1 MNEELKITITAET
14 DTDGFN
20 DAEKAIK
27 EVGEAT
33 KEASAKL
40 KSITDVWDE
49 QAEELDKLK
58 KSYIDI
64 VAEQGESSMA
74 AIHLA
79 DDIQSLTDEMRD
91 NEKAI
96 EEANKAFL
104 KRTGI
109 MDKANSAAKIQEAE
123 LKKLKN
129 EYIDVV
135 AAEGKNSKSAK
146 ELAEKIKK
154 LSGELKE
161 NKDAIDDAEK
171 EYRKLDATMDTV
183 SDNTEKI
190 DGAFASAGESIKN
203 GLVAGVKAGATAVAA
218 MGASMVALVEGTEE
232 YRKNQALLTSAFE
245 TAGSSATM
253 AKETYNDLYRVLGD
267 NGQATEAAQHLAK
280 LTNEEKALS
289 EWTTICQG
297 VYATFG
303 ASLPIESLTEA
314 ANETAK
320 TGQLTGALA
329 DALNWA
335 GINEENFQAQLDACN
350 TEAEREQLIRETLN
364 GTYAESAAAYE
375 ENAKSILA
383 ANEAQA
389 KLDEALASTG
399 AALEPVMTVLKELGA
414 EVLTAIAPH
423 IAEFAENHLPGIKD
437 ALTQVG
443 TTLSETITW
452 IKEHQTLLGVMA
464 GIIGGIVV
472 AIGLYNAV
480 AAIKTAMDTAQVAS
494 LGALIAAQTATAAS
508 ALLMIAPYVAIV
520 AAIAA
525 VIAIIVLCIKNWD
538 DIWATIQEVWENIKQ
553 ATIEAVENVKQSFEN
568 FKQGIIE
575 KVGATLTAISEKFES
590 IKTNMR
596 EKIDSAKTT
605 VLGIFD
611 NIRDGIKSRLDGAR
625 EFVKGAIEKIKGFFN
640 FKWELPKIKLPHFS
654 ISGKFSLNPPSIPK
668 FSVSWYEKGGVFDN
682 PTLFGYGNGQLGG
695 LGENGAEAVVPL
707 EKNTEWLDKIA
718 EKLAMKQGATGPIVL
733 QVDGKTFAQISVDSI
748 NQLTRQR
755 GNIPLHMY

>member
-79 DDIQSLTDEMRD
+79 DDIQSLTNEMRD

-280 LTNEEKALS
+280 LTNEEKDLS

-303 ASLPIESLTEA
+303 DSLPIESLTEA

-480 AAIKTAMDTAQVAS
+480 AAVRKAMEVAEVAS
-494 LGALIAAQTATAAS
+494 LGALVAAQTATAAS

-538 DIWATIQEVWENIKQ
+538 DIWATIKEVWENIKQ

-568 FKQGIIE
+568 FKQGVIE
-575 KVGATLTAISEKFES
+575 KVSATLTAISEKFES